1 MTKYYLFIYLYGH
14 MTSQKKQHK
23 NYIKPSNLKLPYII
37 LLLHFKINSNLKFM
51 ILNFTIGNEI
61 FWNIFNLNFQS
72 KFAMK
77 KKQQQNKLHVSI
89 KKNFKE

>member
-14 MTSQKKQHK
+14 MTSKKKQHK

-61 FWNIFNLNFQS
+61 FFRAF
-72 KFAMK
+72 FGTF
-77 KKQQQNKLHVSI
+77 SI
-89 KKNFKE
+89 